1 MAVFRQMYDHLAN
14 AALSE
19 QRVADELLALSST
32 QHGPGGAFLKRV
44 LRFAAADA
52 YASTVQR
59 LLADFVRSTEP
70 ETVRAAMAQLAGL
83 EWALDPDDKHH
94 RPVMDTTDGVVNDA
108 DAEVRRFQALGLRPE
123 TGTAPGGALT
133 GSDTTAWGTP
143 DEHRIRIWRRRY
155 VDAHTQSLDWALM
168 KAKAYRRDAERLA
181 PYGHP
186 DGLEAAV
193 ALQLWQEADRAR
205 SARLFQIGDSLGQM
219 ALRRVVRRADKATT
233 PFDPAHLPASRG
245 MLFLDIPWT
254 FPTADASSATY
265 GARGRPGRKR
275 AGSFSGPTGT
285 WSRWSPRTMTS
296 PGHGSL
302 ALALIDLAVQR
313 LPDVLTLPA
322 CGGTLILLTAAALA
336 GETGS
341 LGRAAAAAGVL
352 TAVFLLMA
360 FSGAMGLGDVKL
372 APAIGAL
379 LGWSSWTAL
388 FWGAAAEFVV
398 GAVLEVAR
406 MTARRAAARTSP
418 SALT

>member
-1 MAVFRQMYDHLAN
+1 MNFHLSDVSDSELLAGVTAAAKRAPVGGADLLILTELQLRLYRELHAAADHLLRAPEGRETSPAKSGRVHDAIDGILGADEEMAVFRQMYDHLAN
-14 AALSE
+14 AALSD

-52 YASTVQR
+52 YASTVQS

-108 DAEVRRFQALGLRPE
+108 DGEVRRFRALGLRPE
-123 TGTAPGGALT
+123 TGTVPGGALT
-133 GSDTTAWGTP
+133 GSDSAAWGTP

-155 VDAHTQSLDWALM
+155 VDAHTQSLDFALM

-186 DGLEAAV
+186 DGPEAAV
-193 ALQLWQEADRAR
+193 ALQLRQEADRAR
-205 SARLFQIGDSLGQM
+205 SARLFQIGDSLAQM

-245 MLFLDIPWT
+245 MLFLDTPWT

-275 AGSFSGPTGT
+275 AGSLSGPTGT
-285 WSRWSPRTMTS
+285 WSRWSPRTMMS

-302 ALALIDLAVQR
+302 R
-313 LPDVLTLPA
+313 
-322 CGGTLILLTAAALA
+322 
-336 GETGS
+336 
-341 LGRAAAAAGVL
+341 
-352 TAVFLLMA
+352 
-360 FSGAMGLGDVKL
+360 
-372 APAIGAL
+372 
-379 LGWSSWTAL
+379 
-388 FWGAAAEFVV
+388 
-398 GAVLEVAR
+398 
-406 MTARRAAARTSP
+406 
-418 SALT
+418 